1 MQIPWKTKRMQ
12 IYKEISI
19 QQLNTRFY
27 LNGQTLQFK
36 FFFYGTL
43 YLQNMY
49 MGSLTNFANKL
60 LKYKPTTKSK
70 GCLETLV
77 YEWL

>member
-1 MQIPWKTKRMQ
+1 
-12 IYKEISI
+12 
-19 QQLNTRFY
+19 
-27 LNGQTLQFK
+27 
-36 FFFYGTL
+36 
-43 YLQNMY
+43 MY

>member
-1 MQIPWKTKRMQ
+1 MQ

-27 LNGQTLQFK
+27 LIGQTLQFIII
-36 FFFYGTL
+36 FFYGTL

-49 MGSLTNFANKL
+49 MGSLTNVANKL
-60 LKYKPTTKSK
+60 LKYKPTTESI

-77 YEWL
+77 YEWI

>member
-1 MQIPWKTKRMQ
+1 MDANLQRNFNSAIKYKILLNWPNIA
-12 IYKEISI
+12 IY
-19 QQLNTRFY
+19 N
-27 LNGQTLQFK
+27 

-49 MGSLTNFANKL
+49 MGSLTNVANKL
-60 LKYKPTTKSK
+60 LKYKPTTESI

-77 YEWL
+77 YEWI

>member
-1 MQIPWKTKRMQ
+1 MQ

-27 LNGQTLQFK
+27 LIGQTLQFII

-49 MGSLTNFANKL
+49 MGSLTNVANKL
-60 LKYKPTTKSK
+60 LKYKPTTESI

-77 YEWL
+77 YEWI